1 MVRKISALLLLLG
14 LCACT
19 TPQRVA
25 PPSPAAAASPPAAV
39 VPIPPA
45 PPRQQ
50 PNQFSNMSV
59 TQLRALLGVPAFV
72 RKEGATEMW
81 RYDTPS
87 CHAFFFLNGSGAQQQ
102 VGYIQTLPVGK
113 DQAAD
118 PACLNAL
125 RKTS

>member
-1 MVRKISALLLLLG
+1 MVRKISVFLLLLG
-14 LCACT
+14 LCACS
-19 TPQRVA
+19 TPQRAA
-25 PPSPAAAASPPAAV
+25 PPSPRPTAPPPAAE
-39 VPIPPA
+39 VPIPPV
-45 PPRQQ
+45 PPRSA
-50 PNQFSNMSV
+50 PNRFSNISV
-59 TQLRALLGVPAFV
+59 TQLRALLGAPAFV

-87 CHAFFFLNGSGAQQQ
+87 CHAFFFLNGNGAQQQ

-125 RKTS
+125 RKAS